1 MSGAQCLATE
11 CRSLFNM
18 KVGLSLGS
26 NLGDRLAQLQ
36 SAKVYLGG
44 LASQPWLLA
53 SAIYETAPIDCPPGS
68 AAFLNAVVEIEFSGS
83 PRTLLQQILAYEAAQ
98 GRDRS
103 AGPNAPR
110 TIDIDIL
117 YFGDTIVADPD
128 LTIPHPRLAVRRFV
142 LVPLLTICP
151 DRIVAGLGRT
161 VRALGQ
167 ELPDRCG
174 EVRFVQQDW

>member
-1 MSGAQCLATE
+1 M
-11 CRSLFNM
+11 R
-18 KVGLSLGS
+18 VGLSLGS
-26 NLGDRLAQLQ
+26 NRGDRLAQLQ
-36 SAKVYLGG
+36 SAKGYLSS
-44 LASQPWLLA
+44 LAAQSPLLA
-53 SAIYETAPIDCPPGS
+53 SAIYETSPIDCPPAS
-68 AAFLNAVVEIEFSGS
+68 AAFLNAVIEIDFSGS
-83 PRTLLQQILAYEAAQ
+83 PRTLLQQVLAYEAAH

-117 YFGDTIVADPD
+117 YFGDTIVAEPD

-142 LVPLLTICP
+142 LVPLLAICP
-151 DRIVAGLGRT
+151 DRIVAGIGRT

-167 ELPDRCG
+167 ELPERSG

>member
-1 MSGAQCLATE
+1 VAH
-11 CRSLFNM
+11 
-18 KVGLSLGS
+18 
-26 NLGDRLAQLQ
+26 
-36 SAKVYLGG
+36 
-44 LASQPWLLA
+44 
-53 SAIYETAPIDCPPGS
+53 
-68 AAFLNAVVEIEFSGS
+68 
-83 PRTLLQQILAYEAAQ
+83 

-128 LTIPHPRLAVRRFV
+128 LTIPHPRLAMRRFV

-151 DRIVAGLGRT
+151 DRIVAGIGRT

>member
-1 MSGAQCLATE
+1 
-11 CRSLFNM
+11 M

-36 SAKVYLGG
+36 YAKRYLLS
-44 LASQPWLLA
+44 LAPDQGSRA

-83 PRTLLQQILAYEAAQ
+83 PHILLQQVLAYEVAQ

-151 DRIVAGLGRT
+151 DRIVAGIGRT
-161 VRALGQ
+161 VRSLGQ
-167 ELPDRCG
+167 ELPERCG

>member
-1 MSGAQCLATE
+1 
-11 CRSLFNM
+11 M

-36 SAKVYLGG
+36 SAKEYLGA
-44 LASQPWLLA
+44 LAPHPPLLA
-53 SAIYETAPIDCPPGS
+53 SAVYETTPIDCQPGS
-68 AAFLNAVVEIEFSGS
+68 AAFLNAVVEIDFSGT
-83 PRTLLQQILAYEAAQ
+83 PHNLLQQILAYEITH

-117 YFGDTIVADPD
+117 YFGDAIVADPD

-151 DRIVAGLGRT
+151 DRLVAGIGRT

-167 ELPDRCG
+167 ELPDRSG
-174 EVRFVQQDW
+174 EVRLAQQDW